1 MRNFWKWFWSACAF
15 VHVAQLTTA
24 QAYPLIN
31 SHSRTEPW
39 KPKLVKNEVCS
50 ITGNPDLYG
59 LGIRLGIYFQLFSTL
74 FSNLYIP
81 EAIADIWIANT
92 IFVIAVFSAL
102 LKASVERQLYFA
114 EGFIVLQL
122 LYAFML
128 SVFTFRS
135 TLNWKMLG
143 LNTGWVD
150 MLKRTLKARMKLS
163 FGGVLWKLAMTNG
176 IAAYNIW
183 FWFKGHEKLNDHA
196 TFCDSYVFL
205 FTKVSSYS
213 RAQLFYQI
221 FACFY
226 LHSQSRQLI
235 RIVFNQ
241 FLSFLEFVVD
251 FNSSTLAKVFT
262 KSSLLDWYLDFVSP
276 TITKLH
282 VEIAHLEIFHP
293 NEGQR

>member
-163 FGGVLWKLAMTNG
+163 WRLRKL
-176 IAAYNIW
+176 
-183 FWFKGHEKLNDHA
+183 
-196 TFCDSYVFL
+196 
-205 FTKVSSYS
+205 
-213 RAQLFYQI
+213 
-221 FACFY
+221 
-226 LHSQSRQLI
+226 
-235 RIVFNQ
+235 
-241 FLSFLEFVVD
+241 
-251 FNSSTLAKVFT
+251 
-262 KSSLLDWYLDFVSP
+262 
-276 TITKLH
+276 TI
-282 VEIAHLEIFHP
+282 
-293 NEGQR
+293 N

>member
-15 VHVAQLTTA
+15 VYVAQLTTA

-81 EAIADIWIANT
+81 EAIADIWIANI
-92 IFVIAVFSAL
+92 IFVIAVFSSL
-102 LKASVERQLYFA
+102 LKASVEQQLYFA

-196 TFCDSYVFL
+196 TFCDS
-205 FTKVSSYS
+205 
-213 RAQLFYQI
+213 
-221 FACFY
+221 
-226 LHSQSRQLI
+226 
-235 RIVFNQ
+235 
-241 FLSFLEFVVD
+241 
-251 FNSSTLAKVFT
+251 
-262 KSSLLDWYLDFVSP
+262 
-276 TITKLH
+276 
-282 VEIAHLEIFHP
+282 
-293 NEGQR
+293 